1 MTTSA
6 PPVAFPWDETLAL
19 VRWKQTRR
27 GYDGD
32 AQLVHTGFSL
42 LAPQSPLLDAAER
55 EFNVTWHRIVTEV
68 VHFAIFLLTKA
79 KRDDIER
86 PEQTKH
92 ALRLLRLALNVFA
105 TRKHSEAIA
114 IPTNSS
120 NLLLAAMA
128 DVLEKATSATVKK
141 SDELDV
147 LLDVKHVFLYLFG
160 LPSEPLESQEAVIPT
175 FQLYKPP
182 TNVFTDFMHRA
193 FTTSVQ
199 RLALQVDSDDVESN
213 AATSIEYVALV
224 RAIVVV
230 FQELQRSQIN
240 KKKVYLA
247 IAKTSLRDLIRYR
260 HALVQ
265 LQTRDVAGIAS
276 VVKLLDR
283 IVVDALFD
291 AEHIR
296 EFDGALVHTSIW
308 RHADANGNISSKS
321 LDRVENSG
329 ARGDSTNKKRFK
341 KNDGASALVSYQK
354 NLFDEIKAFLSDPA
368 VALDL
373 KSSAGGFMEVLV
385 GAFALRIRAAAHTKI
400 EDTKTDLKTSKKRAA
415 TVIATAST
423 TYSPF
428 KFWSELCA
436 VSFLAFKQLLDSSES
451 NDAMPLLIK
460 LYKSLFKALCEA
472 DIYRVTED
480 TDEREQFEAMETI
493 LIAFLNLVNS
503 SESADEDALTA
514 SSLLLVQEQCQ
525 IVSSAVRCSP
535 NLVNSSLVPIFEI
548 LGSHVMKYKRYKSS
562 DLGAVLR
569 SGSECLVDLVKS
581 YESMRLLDKFLRS
594 SMSTESSKRASEG
607 IYALVSHSSCES
619 VLRRAFMT
627 LPPGQL
633 EVLWTLFTDQ
643 FSEKYSVS
651 GEEGDTG
658 DVFAVGLVR
667 FVFQLFLQEV
677 HVTPQN
683 KAKVASLLSKTH
695 EKLFASFM
703 PRLEASSSS
712 SKALAFS
719 AEERELFGL
728 FGELLSFYDVMAAI
742 RAETFDVILSALK
755 QGGLTSTMKELLAVK
770 AQSSSKKKSK
780 KSVVKFSN
788 SRGLDSTGIIKMC
801 IFWLRKS
808 ASIRHASEVASA
820 SDADLLSI
828 ALLVVDHVIESKC
841 WDAVAFYLPELLDAV
856 PEEKAEQ
863 LLKELVTAYLTEE
876 ATSSMNVAAA
886 IVVDGPATR
895 IVREAAFY
903 EIRTFR
909 SVAPKV
915 FATLTAE
922 YDGSSK
928 ATLESASHLFGFLL
942 SLPEAYLNV
951 SSCAD
956 LLLNAFAI
964 HKTIASSKSVKIQQS
979 QEALHLLFLW
989 LQANFKRI
997 STAVYKSSASV
1008 RKGIDAGARFIFSQ
1022 AANTGGNGVSGKVG
1036 APLLGD
1042 ILRFYLDEAVE
1053 ADKFVGELFASLISK
1068 KETSAVNL
1076 VRSTLVVEALADL
1089 RFSADKSFARKVG
1102 DEENKFIETL
1112 IALLKQEELSKSLD
1126 ETTSFVVLG
1135 ALVKYRAA
1143 TADVHSHSQQ
1153 QKQAKVYSQTH
1164 QLHLILSSQ
1173 LGASLAKSMQ
1183 AVVSDGDARTREAW
1197 LFYVNFCHHFAAF
1210 RPSVTVETYGC
1221 LLAVAL
1227 SLVSKTGLS
1236 ALEAKQAHKALQ
1248 ALVLNSNKDEYR
1260 LLLSTLSKEICAPES
1275 TRAVSALKALCLLLQ
1290 GERKLSAA
1298 RREYLNQHKDA
1309 IVAALIQNFS
1319 RSLASLPGE
1328 NVQSKFEKAE
1338 LCTWNLQVFVLF
1350 YGKAEL
1356 FTWKTHELA
1365 HIFIGFQPL
1374 LVATSQW
1381 KTSSIFAAD
1390 QVHQI
1395 WMLSYTLLLRIVR
1408 HHFASLVNG
1417 TPHIIQA
1424 TNALLEL
1431 LVVASKEG
1439 EASGFHATQFVEW
1452 SSNLARLYGYMK
1464 EHDSQLRKHV
1474 VYLMLTYLLGVTRD
1488 NLSVGLQQKLRPGV
1502 FSLLDICS
1510 TYEKEQLYAALD
1522 STGKSL
1528 LKSLDTN
1535 YKLTHRYAG
1544 KV

>member
-1 MTTSA
+1 MTTTSSSPA
-6 PPVAFPWDETLAL
+6 AFPWDATLAL

-27 GYDGD
+27 GYDKD
-32 AQLVHTGFSL
+32 TQI
-42 LAPQSPLLDAAER
+42 R

-79 KRDDIER
+79 KRDDVER
-86 PEQTKH
+86 PEQTTH

-128 DVLEKATSATVKK
+128 DVLEKATSN
-141 SDELDV
+141 DELDV
-147 LLDVKHVFLYLFG
+147 LLDVKHVFMYLFG
-160 LPSEPLESQEAVIPT
+160 LPVTSSEPLEETTVPS

-193 FTTSVQ
+193 FTACVQ
-199 RLALQVDSDDVESN
+199 RLASQVDDESHK
-213 AATSIEYVALV
+213 TSTEYLALV
-224 RAIVVV
+224 RALVVV
-230 FQELQRSQIN
+230 FQELQRSQVN
-240 KKKVYLA
+240 KKKVFLA
-247 IAKTSLRDLIRYR
+247 IAKTSLRDLIGYR

-265 LQTRDVAGIAS
+265 LQTRESLAVSVAS
-276 VVKLLDR
+276 VITLLDR

-308 RHADANGNISSKS
+308 RHADASGNITSKS
-321 LDRVENSG
+321 LDKFENQG
-329 ARGDSTNKKRFK
+329 GQGGDGRNKKRMK
-341 KNDGASALVSYQK
+341 KPDGASALVSYQK
-354 NLFDEIKAFLSDPA
+354 NLFDEIKAFLSDPT
-368 VALDL
+368 VSLEL
-373 KSSAGGFMEVLV
+373 KSSAGAFMEVLV
-385 GAFALRIRAAAHTKI
+385 RAFALRIRAAAHSKI
-400 EDTKTDLKTSKKRAA
+400 EDTKTDLKTTKKRAA

-436 VSFLAFKQLLDSSES
+436 VSFLAFQQLLLGDECAA
-451 NDAMPLLIK
+451 DALPLLVK
-460 LYKSLFKALCEA
+460 LYNALFKALCEA

-493 LIAFLNLVNS
+493 LIVFLNLVNA
-503 SESADEDALTA
+503 SESESDGNA
-514 SSLLLVQEQCQ
+514 SLLLVQEQCQ

-548 LGSHVMKYKRYKSS
+548 LGSHVIKYKSHKSI
-562 DLGAVLR
+562 DLSAVLTA
-569 SGSECLVDLVKS
+569 GSACLVDLVKS
-581 YESMRLLDKFLRS
+581 YESMRLLDKFLRAA
-594 SMSTESSKRASEG
+594 MSTKASKRASEG

-619 VLRRAFMT
+619 ALRRAFMT

-633 EVLWTLFTDQ
+633 EVLWILFTDQ
-643 FSEKYSVS
+643 FDQKYNSAS
-651 GEEGDTG
+651 GEDTNA
-658 DVFAVGLVR
+658 DSVFAVGLVR

-683 KAKVASLLSKTH
+683 KAKVASLITQTH
-695 EKLFASFM
+695 EKLFAPSVSRF
-703 PRLEASSSS
+703 EASSSS
-712 SKALAFS
+712 FS
-719 AEERELFGL
+719 AQERELFGL
-728 FGELLSFYDVMAAI
+728 FGELLSFYDIMSAI
-742 RAETFDVILSALK
+742 RGETFDVILSALK
-755 QGGLTSTMKELLAVK
+755 KGGLTNAMKELLAVD
-770 AQSSSKKKSK
+770 ASSHSSSKKKSK
-780 KSVVKFSN
+780 KTKSKGG
-788 SRGLDSTGIIKMC
+788 RLDSTGIIKMC
-801 IFWLRKS
+801 IFWLRKA
-808 ASIRHASEVASA
+808 ASIRHAFSEVASA

-828 ALLVVDHVIESKC
+828 AVLVVDHVIEAKC

-856 PEEKAEQ
+856 SDEKAEQ
-863 LLKELVTAYLTEE
+863 LLKELVTTYLTEE
-876 ATSSMNVAAA
+876 ATASSTES
-886 IVVDGPATR
+886 GPATR

-909 SVAPKV
+909 VVAPKV
-915 FATLTAE
+915 FASLAAE
-922 YDGSSK
+922 YDGSS
-928 ATLESASHLFGFLL
+928 ASTLESTSHLFGFLL
-942 SLPEAYLNV
+942 SLPEAYLEV
-951 SSCAD
+951 SSCKD

-964 HKTIASSKSVKIQQS
+964 HETIAKASQSTESQQY
-979 QEALHLLFLW
+979 QETLSLLFAW
-989 LQANFKRI
+989 LQSNFKRI
-997 STAVYKSSASV
+997 TSAVYTSSSSV
-1008 RKGIDAGARFIFSQ
+1008 RKGIDAGARFIFAQ
-1022 AANTGGNGVSGKVG
+1022 AAKNGDDIGKNG

-1042 ILRFYLDEAVE
+1042 ILSFYLDEAVE
-1053 ADKFVGELFASLISK
+1053 ADNFVGELFASSIAKGKS
-1068 KETSAVNL
+1068 SAVNL

-1089 RFSADKSFARKVG
+1089 RFSGDKSVSRKVG
-1102 DEENKFIETL
+1102 AEENKFIEAL
-1112 IALLKQEELSKSLD
+1112 IALLEHKEFSKDPLD
-1126 ETTSFVVLG
+1126 DTTSFVVLG
-1135 ALVKYRAA
+1135 AFVKYRAA
-1143 TADVHSHSQQ
+1143 TADVQPQQ
-1153 QKQAKVYSQTH
+1153 QKQVKLSGQAH

-1173 LGASLAKSMQ
+1173 LGQSLAMSMQ
-1183 AVVSDGDARTREAW
+1183 SVVSETRSREAW
-1197 LFYVNFCHHFAAF
+1197 LFYTSFCHHFAAF

-1227 SLVSKTGLS
+1227 SLVSKTSLT
-1236 ALEAKQAHKALQ
+1236 AVEAKQAHKALQ
-1248 ALVLNSNKDEYR
+1248 ALVLNANKDEYR
-1260 LLLSTLSKEICAPES
+1260 LLLSTLAKEVSAPES
-1275 TRAVSALKALCLLLQ
+1275 SRTVSALKALCLLLQ
-1290 GERKLSAA
+1290 GERKLSSA

-1319 RSLASLPGE
+1319 RSLASVPSESAPLRA
-1328 NVQSKFEKAE
+1328 EKAE

-1374 LVATSQW
+1374 LVATAQFGAQSMFSA
-1381 KTSSIFAAD
+1381 T

-1417 TPHIIQA
+1417 TPHLIQA

-1439 EASGFHATQFVEW
+1439 QAGGVKASQFVEW

-1474 VYLMLTYLLGVTRD
+1474 VYLMLTYLLSVTRD

-1528 LKSLDTN
+1528 LKSLDTS